1 MRHLAA
7 ALVLLLASPGVGAA
21 QPGPPPPHVGDAYG
35 VVRTVKST
43 QRSSDESSSFTS
55 TDRDTL
61 LERVVGVRDG
71 GVELEFTLPRGA
83 TAEDRSRTWQFPAR
97 VFKPSHGPLQLL
109 NRPGMEARIDTWL
122 KAAGMTRTACGRW
135 IFTWN
140 AFRIECDPQTV
151 VETLEQFDMQPGD
164 LRDGALYQE
173 PKTLRP
179 APLHRSAGGDAATF
193 AVELEV
199 DPDAVRRERAEGDVA
214 AAEIGGK
221 PVTLEAALQ
230 ARAADSIA
238 GTVKVTF
245 DTDAAGTV
253 QRRTRMTDI
262 RITAPDGRW
271 DAAKTDETTEWRRVA
286 SAPRLRGH

>member
-1 MRHLAA
+1 MRHQAA
-7 ALVLLLASPGVGAA
+7 ALIFLLASPRAAAA
-21 QPGPPPPHVGDAYG
+21 QPAPHVGDAYE
-35 VVRTVKST
+35 VIRTVKSAR
-43 QRSSDESSSFTS
+43 QSGDGSSSFTS
-55 TDRDTL
+55 TDRDAL

-83 TAEDRSRTWQFPAR
+83 TAEDRARAWQFPAR
-97 VFKPSHGPLQLL
+97 VSKSLHGPLQLL
-109 NRPGMEARIDTWL
+109 NRPEMEARIDTWL

-135 IFTWN
+135 IFTWT

-151 VETLEQFDMQPGD
+151 VETLEQLESQPGD

-173 PKTLRP
+173 ARTLRP
-179 APLHRSAGGDAATF
+179 APLRRSAGRDGAAF
-193 AVELEV
+193 AVELEI

-221 PVTLEAALQ
+221 PVTLDAALQ

-245 DTDAAGTV
+245 DTDAAGV
-253 QRRTRMTDI
+253 VRRRTRMSEI

-271 DAAKTDETTEWRRVA
+271 ETAKTDETTEWKRVA
-286 SAPRLRGH
+286 GAPRLRGQ